1 VLSSV
6 FCFMVLH
13 VLVENFSVADEV
25 TANFASKSRNK
36 EIKKFTTGKRKIILL
51 KSIFRSPCVNFHI
64 LVKAVFEAGSL
75 WAHAHKFLYPH
86 FHANTWY
93 DVLGEPHWRI
103 SSHNLR
109 SGMRMRARRC
119 RRGGQS
125 SLHVIFDEVLKK
137 IHLKIS
143 NLS

>member
-75 WAHAHKFLYPH
+75 
-86 FHANTWY
+86 
-93 DVLGEPHWRI
+93 
-103 SSHNLR
+103 
-109 SGMRMRARRC
+109 
-119 RRGGQS
+119 
-125 SLHVIFDEVLKK
+125 
-137 IHLKIS
+137 
-143 NLS
+143 